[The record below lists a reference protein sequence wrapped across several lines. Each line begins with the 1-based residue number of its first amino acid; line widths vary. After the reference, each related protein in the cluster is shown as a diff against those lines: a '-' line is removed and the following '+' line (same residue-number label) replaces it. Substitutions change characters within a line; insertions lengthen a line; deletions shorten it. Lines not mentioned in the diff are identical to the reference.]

1 MTLKLKKVRLKI
13 NSCVERDLGEYIDYD
28 KELTFSKHIETQD
41 KYTNEFNSIVLSLCR
56 LNSAILRLPGWVDA
70 ESSIMNMF
78 EDYFRSLLS
87 ALTLTLEFKIQ
98 G

>member
-41 KYTNEFNSIVLSLCR
+41 KYTNEFNSIVLCR

-78 EDYFRSLLS
+78 EDYFRSLL
-87 ALTLTLEFKIQ
+87 TLEFKIQ